1 MLNTSVQFLKGIGE
15 KRAKCLQEV
24 GVETILDILYY
35 FPRRYLDR
43 RNITQIKDLKKDMT
57 ATVVGKVQFCGIKLG
72 RKSRYILVV
81 FDGTGYMNCVWFHRV
96 KYWNNVFEKGETVA
110 FSGKVGH
117 FGDYQM
123 VHPEFDKLSDSGE
136 KDFLNTGRLIPLY
149 PSSEALSKVGFDSR
163 GFRRVLKHAVADYA
177 YALEESVPS
186 AILKRQELIPL
197 KTAIENVHFPK
208 NKETLLQARRRLK
221 FDELF
226 YLELSLAY
234 RRRNI
239 ETTRKG
245 IEFLKVGDR
254 TRAMIE
260 SLPFELTGAQKRVV
274 KEIRDDM
281 KKPAPMN
288 RLIQGDVGSGK
299 TMVALIAM
307 MMCVENDYQ
316 AALMA
321 PTEILAEQ
329 HYLNIH
335 AWLEELGIRVV
346 LLIGSQNKT
355 EREETRA
362 LIASGEAGIIVG
374 THALIQE
381 GVAFHRLGLAIIDEQ
396 HRFGVEQ
403 RATLMKK
410 GVSPD
415 VLVMTATPIPRTLS
429 LTLYG
434 DLDVSIIDELPPGRK
449 PVKTAWRSDKK
460 RSEIYRFVAERIRE
474 NGAQVY
480 VVFPLIEESEKME
493 LKAAIANYE
502 KLSSGIFSD
511 FRVGLLH
518 GAMKSAEK
526 EQVMSDFKAG
536 KLQVL
541 VSTTVIEVG
550 VDVANATIMLIE
562 NAERFGLPQLH
573 QLRGR
578 VGRGAKES
586 YCFLIAQY
594 PMTSD
599 ARVRLDTMAETN
611 DGFKIAEIDLKL
623 RGPGEFFGTRQHG
636 LPQMQIADITKD
648 TELLLKAREEAFR
661 LARESKRVLNFNS
674 PVRAHFFKNYHE
686 KFELARIG

>member
-1 MLNTSVQFLKGIGE
+1 VLNTSVQFLKGIGE
-15 KRAKCLQEV
+15 KRAKCLNQV
-24 GVETILDILYY
+24 GVDTILDLLYY

-57 ATVVGKVQFCGIKLG
+57 ASVVGKVQFCGIKPG

-110 FSGKVGH
+110 FSGKVGY

-123 VHPEFDKLSDSGE
+123 IHPEFDKLSDSGE
-136 KDFLNTGRLIPLY
+136 KDFLNTGRIIPLY
-149 PSSEALSKVGFDSR
+149 PSSESLSKVGFDSR
-163 GFRRVLKHAVADYA
+163 GFRRVLKHTVGEYA
-177 YALEESVPS
+177 YALEESLPA
-186 AILKRQELIPL
+186 AILKRQELISL

-208 NKETLLQARRRLK
+208 NKETLLQSRRRLK

-239 ETTRKG
+239 ETSRNG

-260 SLPFELTGAQKRVV
+260 SLPFELTEAQKRVV

-281 KKPAPMN
+281 KKPSPMN

-307 MMCVENDYQ
+307 MMCVENGYQ

-335 AWLEELGIRVV
+335 SWLEDLGMCVV
-346 LLIGSQNKT
+346 LLIGSQNKA
-355 EREETRA
+355 ERDEALA
-362 LIASGEAGIIVG
+362 LIESGEADIVIG

-381 GVAFHRLGLAIIDEQ
+381 GVEFHGLGLAIIDEQ

-403 RATLMKK
+403 RARLMKK

-449 PVKTAWRSDKK
+449 PVKTAWRSDRK
-460 RSEIYRFVAERIRE
+460 RAEIYQFVAERIRE
-474 NGAQVY
+474 ESAQVY
-480 VVFPLIEESEKME
+480 VVFPLIEESEKMD
-493 LKAAIANYE
+493 LKAAIASYE
-502 KLSSGIFSD
+502 KLQSGIFSD
-511 FRVGLLH
+511 FSVGLLH
-518 GAMKSAEK
+518 GRMKSTEK

-550 VDVANATIMLIE
+550 VDVPNATIMLIE

-599 ARVRLDTMAETN
+599 AKVRLDTMAETN

-661 LARESKRVLNFNS
+661 LTRENKPVLNLNS

-686 KFELARIG
+686 KFELTRVG